1 MKIIDRKSNSSIE
14 KILISSGISPL
25 LANILSKR
33 NINSVDELDMSTSK
47 LLSPWKLLNIEKAA
61 ELLGNA
67 TIKKKLIIIVADFDT
82 DGATGCAISILGL
95 KKFNSIVDFIVP
107 DRFTFGYGLTPDL
120 VHFLVDK
127 FNKKYNKFPDLL
139 LTVDNGISSHEG
151 VLIAKKLGVEV
162 LITDH
167 HLPGS
172 SLPKALIVNPQQRG
186 CSFESKNIAGVGVV
200 FYVLVA
206 TRAWLRKQNYF
217 LNFPEPN
224 LDDLLSFVALGT
236 IADLVP
242 LDLNNRRIVAQGL
255 RRFKLGL
262 INSGLK
268 ALLKVSNLSYS
279 DLVCSDLSFKI
290 APKINAAGRLSDM
303 SIGIQCLI
311 EDNEKKALSFA
322 MQLDELN
329 KKRREIEGITR
340 GEAMNLVANE
350 KLDDESLGVIL
361 FKKNWHQGVIGLVA
375 NKVKDLLTKPTIAFG
390 YHDENHKILK
400 GSGRSI
406 NGLHLR
412 DVLERVS
419 MRTPNLII
427 NFGGHA
433 MAAGMTIYEEQLDE
447 FKVAFNKAL
456 REFSDKSIYSPI
468 LHTDGKIDL
477 MEINIELVSEVKN
490 TIWGQS
496 FEPPIFHDEF
506 TIHEKKILKE
516 KHLKL
521 TVSQSS
527 KRESFNK
534 YEAIWFD
541 APKITTNKISV
552 AYELNIN
559 KWLGNESIQIII
571 KENLNTKN

>member
-1 MKIIDRKSNSSIE
+1 
-14 KILISSGISPL
+14 
-25 LANILSKR
+25 
-33 NINSVDELDMSTSK
+33 
-47 LLSPWKLLNIEKAA
+47 
-61 ELLGNA
+61 
-67 TIKKKLIIIVADFDT
+67 
-82 DGATGCAISILGL
+82 
-95 KKFNSIVDFIVP
+95 
-107 DRFTFGYGLTPDL
+107 
-120 VHFLVDK
+120 
-127 FNKKYNKFPDLL
+127 
-139 LTVDNGISSHEG
+139 
-151 VLIAKKLGVEV
+151 
-162 LITDH
+162 
-167 HLPGS
+167 
-172 SLPKALIVNPQQRG
+172 
-186 CSFESKNIAGVGVV
+186 
-200 FYVLVA
+200 
-206 TRAWLRKQNYF
+206 
-217 LNFPEPN
+217 
-224 LDDLLSFVALGT
+224 
-236 IADLVP
+236 
-242 LDLNNRRIVAQGL
+242 
-255 RRFKLGL
+255 
-262 INSGLK
+262 
-268 ALLKVSNLSYS
+268 
-279 DLVCSDLSFKI
+279 
-290 APKINAAGRLSDM
+290 AAGRLSDM